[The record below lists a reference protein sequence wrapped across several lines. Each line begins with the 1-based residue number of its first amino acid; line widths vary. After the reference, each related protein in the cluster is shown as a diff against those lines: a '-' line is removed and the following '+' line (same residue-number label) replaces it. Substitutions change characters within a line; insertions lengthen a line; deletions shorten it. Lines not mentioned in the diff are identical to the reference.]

1 MRSTDER
8 MDAVLGRVRAQEAAA
23 RRRRQRAV
31 TLGGGALSVVVVVA
45 VGFGISTVMG
55 DSAGA
60 SPTAAQLGLMGSVFS
75 GSPALGYI
83 LVGLLGIA
91 LGAAVAAAACRLG
104 HGKGGISVL
113 TSFETASSSAKPQVA
128 KIASESSDTNSR
140 SAPDEEGRIP

>member
-8 MDAVLGRVRAQEAAA
+8 MDAVLGRARAQEAAA

-31 TLGGGALSVVVVVA
+31 ALGGGVLSVIVVVA
-45 VGFGISTVMG
+45 VGFGVSTVMG

-60 SPTAAQLGLMGSVFS
+60 SSTAAQLGLMGSVFS

-91 LGAAVAAAACRLG
+91 LGAGVTAAAYRLG
-104 HGKGGISVL
+104 HGKGGISVQTL
-113 TSFETASSSAKPQVA
+113 PETASSSAKPQVA
-128 KIASESSDTNSR
+128 KIASESLDANSR
-140 SAPDEEGRIP
+140 GTPDEEGRIP